1 MYMKVMKTMTLMLL
15 VLVYICISCYMV
27 TTVSK
32 LKLRL
37 VGQAGDMGS
46 SEDEDDSG
54 KSDAESKKNNANQI
68 PKKVSTPTKPTLAQK
83 KALAMVNR
91 KPLSKPIGRPHS
103 PSLHNVKRERNISS
117 ASSSRA
123 SSPVHR
129 GSLSPTHPSSQP
141 DNGARKRQSSEIS
154 DGENETKRMRKAAGS
169 ASPPHRATSPAA
181 HTATAAADGSA
192 DTDLITEAEVINALR
207 GKRLTTKEFLSVFR
221 KRLKKDRNKDIITG
235 LLKKLAR
242 HVDSG
247 NPKEKLLELKP
258 EYQ

>member
-1 MYMKVMKTMTLMLL
+1 
-15 VLVYICISCYMV
+15 
-27 TTVSK
+27 
-32 LKLRL
+32 
-37 VGQAGDMGS
+37 
-46 SEDEDDSG
+46 
-54 KSDAESKKNNANQI
+54 
-68 PKKVSTPTKPTLAQK
+68 
-83 KALAMVNR
+83 
-91 KPLSKPIGRPHS
+91 
-103 PSLHNVKRERNISS
+103 
-117 ASSSRA
+117 
-123 SSPVHR
+123 
-129 GSLSPTHPSSQP
+129 
-141 DNGARKRQSSEIS
+141 
-154 DGENETKRMRKAAGS
+154 MRKAAGS

-181 HTATAAADGSA
+181 PTATAAADGSA